1 MMTFK
6 EQFIASAA
14 IREKPFELIFNGA
27 ALKGIVRIHPA
38 KKYREIIDE
47 LTEKGLP
54 VLQDQFLNAEDRS
67 PMFDG
72 QNIDEVL
79 PDAVICDLYAEFV
92 KANTGNDPR
101 KPKKGE

>member
-14 IREKPFELIFNGA
+14 IREKTFEVAFNGA
-27 ALKGIVRIHPA
+27 TLKGIVRIHPA
-38 KKYREIIDE
+38 KKYREIMSE
-47 LTEKGLP
+47 LAEKGLA
-54 VLQDQFLNAEDRS
+54 VLQEQFLNAEDRS
-67 PMFDG
+67 PMFGEQD
-72 QNIDEVL
+72 IDDVL
-79 PDAVICDLYAEFV
+79 PDSLICDLYAEFV

>member
-1 MMTFK
+1 MTFK

-67 PMFDG
+67 PMFG

>member
-1 MMTFK
+1 MTFK